1 MISFSRASL
10 VVSMKLSAIR
20 RAPTRSVSQSAS
32 STAEPSTTPMA
43 GGGRGRAPASSP
55 GVRAGRRGSAANAKR
70 TGSGCEQRKSQR
82 RDQTESGW
90 AQASTAHRGGIPAS
104 PGVHRTGRASSRQTR
119 PGRPS
124 RSPAAGR
131 PFAAR
136 AAGEPASNP
145 AAREL
150 RSRPSKVYH
159 LDVPSATITRAMIP
173 PAAR

>member
-10 VVSMKLSAIR
+10 AVSMKLSAIR

-55 GVRAGRRGSAANAKR
+55 GVRAGRRGSVANAKR
-70 TGSGCEQRKSQR
+70 TGSGCEHEEIPTTRPNRERIGRRPAQR
-82 RDQTESGW
+82 
-90 AQASTAHRGGIPAS
+90 TATAFRLPRGF
-104 PGVHRTGRASSRQTR
+104 TGRASSRQTR

-131 PFAAR
+131 PFATRPAV
-136 AAGEPASNP
+136 EPASNP

-150 RSRPSKVYH
+150 RSRPSEVYH
-159 LDVPSATITRAMIP
+159 LDVPAATITRAMIP